1 MTYVSKAPAHKF
13 QNLYINQKI
22 ARKRINLGDK
32 MYLKELNIGNVK
44 CKNNI
49 FLAPMAGITDLPFRL
64 ICEKFD
70 PGLVVTEM
78 ISSKALL
85 YNDEKT
91 KTLLKVDGEKRPI
104 SMQIFGSDEEA
115 MAYGA
120 KYVSN
125 IADIVDI
132 NMGCPAP
139 KVTKNGDG
147 SKLLTDLE
155 KAGKVIEAVVK
166 NSKVPV
172 TLKIRTGWD
181 KEHIVAKEIAKIAE
195 SLGVSAIAVHGRTR
209 DEYYSGKADLE
220 EIRKVKE
227 AVNIPVIGNGD
238 IGDEES
244 AKAMFEKT
252 GVDGI
257 MIGRGAIGNPWI
269 FQRIKYYL
277 ENGEKMSDVS
287 ITDKFAII
295 KEHFLL
301 EIAEKGEYTGI
312 REFRKHLAY
321 YSKGL
326 PNSSEFRSKI
336 NILENKDN
344 VIRALDD
351 FLNHLKEAKI

>member
-1 MTYVSKAPAHKF
+1 MAYLK
-13 QNLYINQKI
+13 
-22 ARKRINLGDK
+22 GGK
-32 MYLKELNIGNVK
+32 MYLKEIDIGNVK

-64 ICEKFD
+64 ICEKFE

-78 ISSKALL
+78 VSSKALL

-91 KTLLKVDGEKRPI
+91 KKLLNTQNEKRPI
-104 SMQIFGSDEEA
+104 SMQIFGSDKEA

-120 KYVSN
+120 KYVSSL
-125 IADIVDI
+125 ADIVDI

-147 SKLLTDLE
+147 SKLLSDID
-155 KAGKVIEAVVK
+155 KAGEIIDSVVK
-166 NSKVPV
+166 NSTVPV
-172 TLKIRTGWD
+172 TLKIRLGWD
-181 KEHIVAKEIAKIAE
+181 KEHIVATEIAKIAE
-195 SLGVSAIAVHGRTR
+195 KLGVSAIAVHGRTR
-209 DEYYSGKADLE
+209 EEYYSGKANLD

-238 IGDEES
+238 IVDEET
-244 AKAMFEKT
+244 AKNMFEKT

-257 MIGRGAIGNPWI
+257 MIGRATIGNPWI
-269 FQRIKYYL
+269 FERVRYYL
-277 ENGEKMSDVS
+277 ETGEKLPKVS
-287 ITDKFAII
+287 LEEKFKII

-301 EIAEKGEYTGI
+301 EIQEKGEYTGI

-336 NILENKDN
+336 NVLESKKE
-344 VIRALDD
+344 VIDS
-351 FLNHLKEAKI
+351 LNQYFSWFK

>member
-1 MTYVSKAPAHKF
+1 MTYLK
-13 QNLYINQKI
+13 
-22 ARKRINLGDK
+22 GGK

-64 ICEKFD
+64 ICEKFE

-78 ISSKALL
+78 VSSKALL

-104 SMQIFGSDEEA
+104 SIQIFGSDEEA

-125 IADIVDI
+125 LADIVDI

-147 SKLLTDLE
+147 SKLLTDLQQ
-155 KAGKVIEAVVK
+155 AGKVIDAVVK
-166 NSKVPV
+166 NSTVPV

-181 KEHIVAKEIAKIAE
+181 KENIVATEIAKIAE
-195 SLGVSAIAVHGRTR
+195 SLGVSAIVVHGRTR
-209 DEYYSGKADLE
+209 TDYYSGKADLE

-238 IGDEES
+238 IVDEES
-244 AKAMFEKT
+244 AVNMFKKT
-252 GVDGI
+252 GCDGI
-257 MIGRGAIGNPWI
+257 MIGRGVLGNPWI
-269 FQRIKYYL
+269 FQKIKHFL
-277 ENGEKMSDVS
+277 ETGEKLSEVS
-287 ITDKFAII
+287 LKKKFIII

-321 YSKGL
+321 YTKGL
-326 PNSSEFRSKI
+326 PNSSEFRCKI
-336 NILENKDN
+336 NELES
-344 VIRALDD
+344 
-351 FLNHLKEAKI
+351 KEEVMAELEVFYKRRKL

>member
-1 MTYVSKAPAHKF
+1 
-13 QNLYINQKI
+13 
-22 ARKRINLGDK
+22 

-64 ICEKFD
+64 ICEKFE

-78 ISSKALL
+78 VSSKALL

-91 KTLLKVDGEKRPI
+91 KKLLNVDGEKRPI

-120 KYVSN
+120 KYVSSL
-125 IADIVDI
+125 ADIVDI

-147 SKLLTDLE
+147 SKLLLDLD
-155 KAGKVIEAVVK
+155 KAERVIDSVVK
-166 NSKVPV
+166 NSIKPV
-172 TLKIRTGWD
+172 TLKIRLGWD
-181 KEHIVAKEIAKIAE
+181 NEHIVATEVAKLAE
-195 SLGVSAIAVHGRTR
+195 TLGVSAIIVHGRTR
-209 DEYYSGKADLE
+209 DEYYSGKANLD

-238 IGDEES
+238 IVDEET

-252 GVDGI
+252 GVDGV
-257 MIGRGAIGNPWI
+257 MIGRAAIGNPWI
-269 FQRIKYYL
+269 FERVRYYL
-277 ENGEKMSDVS
+277 ETGKKLPEVS
-287 ITDKFAII
+287 IEEKLKII

-301 EIAEKGEYTGI
+301 EIKEKGEYTGI

-321 YSKGL
+321 YTKNL
-326 PNSSEFRSKI
+326 PNSSVFRSKI
-336 NILENKDN
+336 NMLDSKESILKE
-344 VIRALDD
+344 LDD
-351 FLNHLKEAKI
+351 FFQK